1 MRATLHWQAHA
12 RTGIT
17 TESIAVE
24 DAMRQTTEPDQFP
37 EENAANY
44 VNGRF
49 DPKGAEALR
58 ESFRRQAEVQAK
70 LSAESRTQAQRHRPQ
85 VGTTR

>member
-1 MRATLHWQAHA
+1 MSQ
-12 RTGIT
+12 G
-17 TESIAVE
+17 TES
-24 DAMRQTTEPDQFP
+24 QFPP

-58 ESFRRQAEVQAK
+58 ESFRRQAEVQAR
-70 LSAESRTQAQRHRPQ
+70 LNADSRTVAQRHRPHQ
-85 VGTTR
+85 PTGAR

>member
-1 MRATLHWQAHA
+1 MNPW
-12 RTGIT
+12 I
-17 TESIAVE
+17 
-24 DAMRQTTEPDQFP
+24 EPEQFP

-58 ESFRRQAEVQAK
+58 ESFRRQAEVQAR
-70 LSAESRTQAQRHRPQ
+70 LSAESRTIAQRHRPQ
-85 VGTTR
+85 PAGPR

>member
-1 MRATLHWQAHA
+1 MSHR
-12 RTGIT
+12 
-17 TESIAVE
+17 TESE
-24 DAMRQTTEPDQFP
+24 FSP

-58 ESFRRQAEVQAK
+58 ESFRRQAEVQAR
-70 LSAESRTQAQRHRPQ
+70 LIAESRTHAQRHRPHA
-85 VGTTR
+85 GSPR

>member
-1 MRATLHWQAHA
+1 
-12 RTGIT
+12 
-17 TESIAVE
+17 
-24 DAMRQTTEPDQFP
+24 MRQASEPEQVP

-70 LSAESRTQAQRHRPQ
+70 LNAESRTMAQRHRPQ
-85 VGTTR
+85 PANAR